1 MSTILTVGAAPTHMS
16 FWDES
21 AGRMADE
28 SDMQDAIAKIV
39 MQRFRDARQH
49 KQNNNI
55 YQGKSTVTLLREAD
69 YAMQKRYTPEQ
80 ERGMSEAF
88 GFCPSRYYGLIQ
100 AKVTEV
106 AGWKSE
112 LVNSDPGMLIQIAP
126 TPKPRLTEASIKRI
140 KEEVKQD
147 LVRRMMEMGVGDPNM
162 LIKVGSNR
170 LHENVKQFLDE
181 KADVFRR
188 VEQAKIVQQAT
199 AGAAEMQVLMRDVIV
214 EADFRDA
221 YSSFATDQVKYGVS
235 VLRFPYWQRRV
246 VLADRQDSKGS
257 PERKWKTVP
266 TFRHV
271 TPWNFFCLNDARDV
285 STNTA
290 NMEYTELSKSALVGL
305 AKDSRYDRAAIEW
318 ILQEYSFKS
327 RAWLFPESSELVSE
341 SGQSATYWSPDE
353 IVAVIFH
360 EGYLT
365 GQDLQEYGLSG
376 YESSRIYNV
385 VAEVCCGRTI
395 RIEVKDPTAM
405 LPRGFCT
412 AKYEDLGPG
421 IWNAVG
427 IPAILQNT
435 QDEVNIMLHGMNNNM
450 DWSLRPPLQTNPDAL
465 KNPNEARNIRPGG
478 KYEVSDMIAPGTSP
492 DPIRTIRGPSAQY
505 QIVWPLILQKIR
517 QSDVECGI
525 PSLSDFNTLGRGS
538 LGEFSARVSGAVR
551 RVRNAAFSEDRG
563 MKRIWE
569 TLWEYTIEE
578 NPEMVDSIDLT
589 FNYVGV
595 AGLLA
600 QEAESKA
607 KSERLA
613 MVMQGM
619 QTGMVPQEVGKFVWQ
634 DMLKDSGIPTEAL
647 GMSDPLTENAIA
659 LAVAQGPITSGAG
672 AGGLAGAPQLD
683 GRSGSISSVPTAVS
697 APNGGSA
704 LANMAP
710 PPAM

>member
-1 MSTILTVGAAPTHMS
+1 MSILTVGAVPSHFS
-16 FWDES
+16 FYQEDN
-21 AGRMADE
+21 GRFADE
-28 SDMQDAIAKIV
+28 SDMQDVIAKIV

-49 KQNNNI
+49 KSNNSI

-69 YAMQKRYTPEQ
+69 YAMQKRYTPDQ
-80 ERGMSEAF
+80 AHALTEAF
-88 GFCPSRYYGLIQ
+88 GFCPERYYGLIQ
-100 AKVTEV
+100 AKTTEV
-106 AGWKSE
+106 ANWKAE
-112 LVNSDPGMLIQIAP
+112 IVNNDPGMLIQIAP
-126 TPKPRLTEASIKRI
+126 TPNPRLTEASIKKI

-170 LHENVKQFLDE
+170 LHENVRQFLDD
-181 KADVFRR
+181 KASVLRQ
-188 VEQAKIVQQAT
+188 VEQAKIVQQAM
-199 AGAAEMQVLMRDVIV
+199 AGATEMQVLMRDTII

-221 YSSFATDQVKYGVS
+221 YAGFATDQVKYGVS
-235 VLRFPYWQRRV
+235 VVRFPYWQRRV
-246 VLADRQDSKGS
+246 VLADKQDAKGK
-257 PERKWKTVP
+257 PERMWKTVP

-271 TPWNFFCLNDARDV
+271 TPWNFFPMNDARDV
-285 STNTA
+285 GVNTA
-290 NMEYTELSKSALVGL
+290 NMEYSELTKAALVGL
-305 AKDSRYDRAAIEW
+305 TKDSRYNKEAIEW
-318 ILQEYSFKS
+318 ILEEYSFKS
-327 RAWLFPESSELVSE
+327 RTWLFPESSELKSE
-341 SGQSATYWSPDE
+341 SGNSATYWGPDE
-353 IVAVIFH
+353 IVAVIYH
-360 EGYLT
+360 EGYVT
-365 GQDLQEYGLSG
+365 GRDLQEHGLTG
-376 YESSRIYNV
+376 YDATQTYNV
-385 VAEVCCGRTI
+385 VVEVCAGRTI

-405 LPRGFCT
+405 LPRSFAT

-435 QDEVNIMLHGMNNNM
+435 QDEVNIMIHTMNHNM

-465 KNPNEARNIRPGG
+465 KNPHEARAIRPGG

-517 QSDVECGI
+517 QADVECGI

-578 NPEMVDSIDLT
+578 NPEVVNNIDLT
-589 FNYVGV
+589 FNYIGV

-600 QEAESKA
+600 QEAERKA

-613 MVMQGM
+613 MVMQGV
-619 QTGMVPQEVGKFVWQ
+619 QAGMVPQQVAEFAWQ
-634 DMLKDSGIPTEAL
+634 DMMKDMGVPTQAL
-647 GMSDPLTENAIA
+647 GMNDPLIENSIA
-659 LAVAQGPITSGAG
+659 LAMQGGPVQTGGGAG
-672 AGGLAGAPQLD
+672 MGGLAGPPQLD
-683 GRSGSISSVPTAVS
+683 GRSGAIGGVPTAIA
-697 APNGGSA
+697 APNGGSTA
-704 LANMAP
+704 AP
-710 PPAM
+710 PPMMM